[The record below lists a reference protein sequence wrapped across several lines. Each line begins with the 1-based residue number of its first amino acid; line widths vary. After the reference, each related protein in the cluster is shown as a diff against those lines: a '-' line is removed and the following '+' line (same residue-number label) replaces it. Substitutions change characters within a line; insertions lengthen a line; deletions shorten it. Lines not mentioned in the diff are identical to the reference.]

1 MWASDG
7 QQEWSSRRRAPR
19 QRKSLQKGPE
29 EEMVTWEAERRQGG
43 RECWE
48 RRTGRKC
55 GWKVTWGPNPIDLV
69 GPSKVLRLKMPG
81 PEWGGGSEF
90 KQGCDMIC
98 SFVRYKE
105 WIKTGTVGGQWQN
118 YNNNSPGEVC
128 WCLDQ
133 WWWRWG
139 EVDCSGVHPGDRVFG
154 TSWCLYILSSVTNKI
169 GDLKKKLRYHYHIKL
184 YYFQVY
190 NMMIWNDHHSKSS

>member
-1 MWASDG
+1 MVSRNGHLEEELPGRGRACRKVL
-7 QQEWSSRRRAPR
+7 RRRWWCG
-19 QRKSLQKGPE
+19 KLKEGKG
-29 EEMVTWEAERRQGG
+29 GG
-43 RECWE
+43 ECWE
-48 RRTGRKC
+48 RRTGGKC
-55 GWKVTWGPNPIDLV
+55 GWKGTWGPNPIDFV

-81 PEWGGGSEF
+81 LEWGGGSEF

-105 WIKTGTVGGQWQN
+105 WIKTGTVEGQWQN
-118 YNNNSPGEVC
+118 YNNSPGEVC

-139 EVDCSGVHPGDRVFG
+139 EVDCSGMHPGDRVFG

-169 GDLKKKLRYHYHIKL
+169 GDLKKKT
-184 YYFQVY
+184 QVSLSHK
-190 NMMIWNDHHSKSS
+190 IILFSDVQHDDLKWSPQ

>member
-1 MWASDG
+1 MVSRNGPLEEELPGRGRACRKAL
-7 QQEWSSRRRAPR
+7 RRRWWR
-19 QRKSLQKGPE
+19 GKLKEGKD
-29 EEMVTWEAERRQGG
+29 G

-55 GWKVTWGPNPIDLV
+55 GWKGTWGPNPIDLV

-98 SFVRYKE
+98 SFVGYKE

-139 EVDCSGVHPGDRVFG
+139 EVDCSGMHPGDRVFG

-169 GDLKKKLRYHYHIKL
+169 GDLKKT
-184 YYFQVY
+184 QVSLSHK
-190 NMMIWNDHHSKSS
+190 IILFSDVQHDDLKWSPQ

>member
-55 GWKVTWGPNPIDLV
+55 GWKGTWGPNPIDLV

-139 EVDCSGVHPGDRVFG
+139 EEDCSGVQPGDRVFG
-154 TSWCLYILSSVTNKI
+154 SSWCLYILSSVTNKI
-169 GDLKKKLRYHYHIKL
+169 GDLKKKLRHHYHIKL